1 MNENEL
7 RNEIVTL
14 GASLFERGLTA
25 GSSGNISVRTAD
37 GGWLMTPTN
46 SSLGSL
52 DPLTISRLSSDGKLL
67 EGDPP
72 TKESFLHTA
81 IYEARPQA
89 QAVVHLHSTYAV
101 AISCLDIGE
110 NEELIPPLTPYFVMR
125 IGDLARIPYFPPGDP
140 SLGDAVRLA
149 ARNHSAFLLANHG
162 PVVSDSSLRAA
173 VYASEELEETAKLFF
188 LVQGMKTRH
197 LTNDQVAELHRR
209 FPKK

>member
-7 RNEIVTL
+7 RKEIVTL

-52 DPLTISRLSSDGKLL
+52 DPHTISRLSSDGKLL
-67 EGDPP
+67 DGDPP

-140 SLGDAVRLA
+140 SLGDAVRQA
-149 ARNHSAFLLANHG
+149 AHKHSAFLLANHG

-188 LVQGMKTRH
+188 LVHGMKTRH

-209 FPKK
+209 FPRK